1 MATNNQFSLNLPE
14 GWSDT
19 TVFTFQGPNDSGVQH
34 NLVIVVDPAVDK
46 NMEVAAYAKQQVEVS
61 KLALP
66 GFEMI
71 KEQEKNIRS
80 DLPAYEI
87 VYKYIPADEV
97 IIFQKQVFM
106 IIGDK
111 GYSFTSSFSKKTLKT
126 IANEVDE
133 IIASFVPISANEDED
148 LEEKKLITVN

>member
-19 TVFTFQGPNDSGVQH
+19 TVFTFQGPHDSGVQH
-34 NLVIVVDPAVDK
+34 NLVLVIDPAVEKDI
-46 NMEVAAYAKQQVEVS
+46 EVAAYAKQQLENS
-61 KLALP
+61 KQVLP

-71 KEQEKNIRS
+71 NEQEKNIRS
-80 DLPAYEI
+80 GLPAYEI

-126 IANEVDE
+126 IGTEVDE
-133 IIASFVPISANEDED
+133 IIASFVPIKQEEDED
-148 LEEKKLITVN
+148 

>member
-1 MATNNQFSLNLPE
+1 MTNNNQFSLNLPDE
-14 GWSDT
+14 WKDT

-34 NLVIVVDPAVDK
+34 NLVLVIDPAVEKDI
-46 NMEVAAYAKQQVEVS
+46 EVAPYAKQQLENS
-61 KLALP
+61 KQVLP

-71 KEQEKNIRS
+71 NEQEKTIIP
-80 DLPAYEI
+80 DIPAYEI

-106 IIGDK
+106 IIDGK

-133 IIASFVPISANEDED
+133 IIASFVPITQ
-148 LEEKKLITVN
+148 KKDDD

>member
-1 MATNNQFSLNLPE
+1 MATNNQFTLNIPE
-14 GWSDT
+14 GWTDT
-19 TVFTFQGPNDSGVQH
+19 TVFTFQGPHDSGVQH
-34 NLVIVVDPAVDK
+34 NLVLVIDPAVEKDI
-46 NMEVAAYAKQQVEVS
+46 EVTTYAKQQLENS
-61 KLALP
+61 KLVLP

-71 KEQEKNIRS
+71 NEQEKTIIP
-80 DLPAYEI
+80 DIPAYEI

-106 IIGDK
+106 IIDGK

-133 IIASFVPISANEDED
+133 IIASFIPISQKEDE
-148 LEEKKLITVN
+148 E

>member
-1 MATNNQFSLNLPE
+1 MATNNQFTLNIPE
-14 GWSDT
+14 GWTDT
-19 TVFTFQGPNDSGVQH
+19 TIFTFQGPHDSGVQH
-34 NLVIVVDPAVDK
+34 NLVLVIDPAVEKDI
-46 NMEVAAYAKQQVEVS
+46 EVATYAKQQLENS
-61 KLALP
+61 KQVLP

-71 KEQEKNIRS
+71 NEQEKTIIP
-80 DLPAYEI
+80 DIPAYEI

-106 IIGDK
+106 IIDGK

-133 IIASFVPISANEDED
+133 IIASFVPITQ
-148 LEEKKLITVN
+148 KKDDD

>member
-1 MATNNQFSLNLPE
+1 MSSTNNQFSLTLPE

-19 TVFTFQGPNDSGVQH
+19 TTFTFQGPNDSGVQH
-34 NLVIVVDPAVDK
+34 NLVIVVDSAVNKD
-46 NMEVAAYAKQQVEVS
+46 MEVTAYAKQQIEVS
-61 KLALP
+61 KQALP

-71 KEQEKNIRS
+71 NEQEKNIRS

-106 IIGDK
+106 IIEGK
-111 GYSFTSSFSKKTLKT
+111 CYSFTSSFSKKTLKT

-133 IIASFVPISANEDED
+133 IIASFMPIKQEEDDE
-148 LEEKKLITVN
+148 

>member
-1 MATNNQFSLNLPE
+1 MSTTNNQFSLNLPE

-34 NLVIVVDPAVDK
+34 NLILVIDPAVEK
-46 NMEVAAYAKQQVEVS
+46 EIEAATYAKQQLENS
-61 KLALP
+61 KLVLP

-71 KEQEKNIRS
+71 SEKEKTMHS
-80 DLPAYEI
+80 DMPVYEI

-106 IIGDK
+106 IIGGK

-133 IIASFVPISANEDED
+133 IIASFVPIIKDED
-148 LEEKKLITVN
+148 DE

>member
-1 MATNNQFSLNLPE
+1 MATNNQFALNIPD
-14 GWSDT
+14 GWTDT
-19 TVFTFQGPNDSGVQH
+19 TVFTFQGPHDSGVQH
-34 NLVIVVDPAVDK
+34 NLVLVIDPAVEKDI
-46 NMEVAAYAKQQVEVS
+46 EVTTYAKQQLENS
-61 KLALP
+61 KLVLP

-71 KEQEKNIRS
+71 NKQEKTIIP
-80 DLPAYEI
+80 DIPAYEI

-106 IIGDK
+106 IIDGK

-133 IIASFVPISANEDED
+133 IIASFVPITQ
-148 LEEKKLITVN
+148 KKDDD

>member
-1 MATNNQFSLNLPE
+1 MVTNNQFSLNLPE

-19 TVFTFQGPNDSGVQH
+19 TVFTFQGLNDSGVQH
-34 NLVIVVDPAVDK
+34 NLVLVIDPAVEKD
-46 NMEVAAYAKQQVEVS
+46 MEVAAYAKQQLEVS

-71 KEQEKNIRS
+71 NEKEKTMSAGI
-80 DLPAYEI
+80 PAYEI

-106 IIGDK
+106 IIDGK

-133 IIASFVPISANEDED
+133 IIASFFPIINKEEDE
-148 LEEKKLITVN
+148 

>member
-1 MATNNQFSLNLPE
+1 MATNNRFSLTLPE

-19 TVFTFQGPNDSGVQH
+19 TTFTFQEPNDSGVQH
-34 NLVIVVDPAVDK
+34 NLVIVVDHAVNKD
-46 NMEVAAYAKQQVEVS
+46 MEVTLYAKQQIEVS
-61 KLALP
+61 KQALP

-71 KEQEKNIRS
+71 NEQEKNIRS

-106 IIGDK
+106 IIEGK
-111 GYSFTSSFSKKTLKT
+111 CYSFTSSFSKKTLKT

-133 IIASFVPISANEDED
+133 IIASFMPIKQEEDDE
-148 LEEKKLITVN
+148 

>member
-1 MATNNQFSLNLPE
+1 MPTNNQFSINLPE
-14 GWSDT
+14 GWTDT

-34 NLVIVVDPAVDK
+34 NLVLVIDPAVEKDI
-46 NMEVAAYAKQQVEVS
+46 EVAAYAKQQLENS
-61 KLALP
+61 KLVLP

-71 KEQEKNIRS
+71 NEQEKTFIP
-80 DLPAYEI
+80 DIPAYET

-97 IIFQKQVFM
+97 IIFQKQIFM
-106 IIGDK
+106 IIDGK

-133 IIASFVPISANEDED
+133 IIASFIPIPQKEDE
-148 LEEKKLITVN
+148 E

>member
-1 MATNNQFSLNLPE
+1 MATNNQFTLNLPE
-14 GWSDT
+14 GWTDT
-19 TVFTFQGPNDSGVQH
+19 TVFTFQGPHDSGVQH
-34 NLVIVVDPAVDK
+34 NLVMVIDPAVEK
-46 NMEVAAYAKQQVEVS
+46 NIEVTPYAKQQLENS
-61 KLALP
+61 KLVLP

-71 KEQEKNIRS
+71 SENEKNIRS

-87 VYKYIPADEV
+87 VYKYIPADEA

-106 IIGDK
+106 IIDGK

-148 LEEKKLITVN
+148 

>member
-1 MATNNQFSLNLPE
+1 MSTNNQFLLNLPE
-14 GWSDT
+14 GWTDT
-19 TVFTFQGPNDSGVQH
+19 TVFTFQGPHDSGVQH
-34 NLVIVVDPAVDK
+34 NLVLVIDPAVEKDI
-46 NMEVAAYAKQQVEVS
+46 EIAAYAKQQLENS
-61 KLALP
+61 KLVLP

-71 KEQEKNIRS
+71 NEQEKTIIP
-80 DLPAYEI
+80 DIPAYEI

-106 IIGDK
+106 IIDGK

-133 IIASFVPISANEDED
+133 IIASFVPITQ
-148 LEEKKLITVN
+148 KKDDD